1 MIDFSLALATVSLAC
16 GLGIFAGHGVGYAR
30 GVRDTRRRHRVGNP
44 E

>member
-1 MIDFSLALATVSLAC
+1 MIDFSLALAAVSLAC

-30 GVRDTRRRHRVGNP
+30 GIRDGKRRRVGNP